1 MPPEALSNR
10 EVAAHFAN
18 VADLLQIRG
27 DNIHRVL
34 SYRRAAETIRE
45 LPRDL
50 RAIAA
55 AGELTA
61 LPHIGKTLAQKI
73 EELLS
78 TGRLEFLERLTAELP
93 LSLVEVMRVGGV
105 GPKKAA
111 LFWEQLQIATVAQL
125 EEAARAGNLRDLPRM
140 GAKSESQILA
150 GIAALAKQGSEH
162 DGRVPL
168 GMALPAAQAILE
180 EMLTLLQVT
189 RGELAGSLRRARPTI
204 GDVDIL
210 VASKAESAPIMRHF
224 VALPQVARVLGQGP
238 TKSAVEL
245 HNGARVDLLVI
256 PPARWGTALCYFTG
270 SKEHNIRLRNMALR
284 QGSSLNEHAL
294 SPIDAEGLPRADAAP
309 RLFAE
314 EEMLYQALGLN
325 WVPPELREDS
335 GEIEAAAAG
344 ELPSLIQVSDIQS
357 DLHLHTH
364 WSDGTMTPPELAAA
378 ARALGLRCIAITD
391 HSRSR
396 ANAGGLT
403 IERLL
408 QQQAIVRQL
417 RADFDDLTILHGSEI
432 DILADG
438 RLDFPDDV
446 LAELDFVIASLHSAL
461 RQERERVTARLV
473 AAIRHPLVDCIGH
486 PLAQQFADDGPG
498 RPPVDADMDAVF
510 AAAAESGVALE
521 INANPVR
528 LDLEARY
535 ARRAQELG
543 IPLSINTDTHRPEQL
558 HLMHFGIRT
567 ARRGW
572 VEAANVLNCWP
583 TARLLGWLRGRGRR
597 LAGLG

>member
-1 MPPEALSNR
+1 MTPESLSNR

-18 VADLLQIRG
+18 VADLLEIRG

-55 AGELTA
+55 EKGLTS
-61 LPHIGKTLAQKI
+61 LPYIGKTLAEKI
-73 EELLS
+73 EELLD
-78 TGRLEFLERLTAELP
+78 TGQLEFLDRLTAELP
-93 LSLVEVMRVGGV
+93 LSLVEVKRINGV

-111 LFWEQLQIATVAQL
+111 LFWEQLQIATVTEL
-125 EEAARAGNLRDLPRM
+125 EEAARAGKLRELPRM
-140 GAKSESQILA
+140 GAKSETQILA
-150 GIAALAKQGSEH
+150 GIEALAKQGSELG
-162 DGRVPL
+162 GRVPL
-168 GMALPAAQAILE
+168 GTALPAAQAILD
-180 EMLTLLQVT
+180 EMMALPQVS

-210 VASKAESAPIMRHF
+210 VSSAAESAPIMSHF
-224 VALPQVARVLGQGP
+224 VQLPLVARILGQGP

-256 PPARWGTALCYFTG
+256 PPERWGTALCYFTG
-270 SKEHNIRLRNMALR
+270 SKEHNIRLRNLALR
-284 QGSSLNEHAL
+284 QGFSLNEHAL
-294 SPIDAEGLPRADAAP
+294 SPVDSAGKIKDDSTPL
-309 RLFAE
+309 LFAE
-314 EEMLYQALGLN
+314 EDALYEQLGLE
-325 WVPPELREDS
+325 WIPPELREDS
-335 GEIEAAAAG
+335 GEIEAASAG
-344 ELPSLIQVSDIQS
+344 KLPPLIQICDIQS
-357 DLHLHTH
+357 DLHLHTD
-364 WSDGTMTPPELAAA
+364 WSDGTMTPHDLAG
-378 ARALGLRCIAITD
+378 RACGLGLRCIAITD

-396 ANAGGLT
+396 AVAGGLS

-408 QQQAIVRQL
+408 EQKEVVQQL
-417 RADFDDLTILHGSEI
+417 RADFPDLTILHGNEI

-438 RLDFPDDV
+438 QLDYPDEV
-446 LAELDFVIASLHSAL
+446 LAQLDIVIASLHSAL
-461 RQERERVTARLV
+461 RQERAAVTARLV

-521 INANPVR
+521 INANPIR

-543 IPLSINTDTHRPEQL
+543 IPLSINTDAHRPEQL
-558 HLMHFGIRT
+558 ELMHYGIRT

-572 VEAANVLNCWP
+572 VTANNVLNCWP
-583 TARLLGWLRGRGRR
+583 TERLLAWLRGRGRS
-597 LAGLG
+597 LEGI

>member
-1 MPPEALSNR
+1 MTPESLSNH
-10 EVAAHFAN
+10 EVASHFAN
-18 VADLLQIRG
+18 VADLLEIRG

-55 AGELTA
+55 EKGLTS
-61 LPHIGKTLAQKI
+61 LPYIGKTLAEKI
-73 EELLS
+73 EELLA
-78 TGRLEFLERLTAELP
+78 TGQLEFLDRLTAELP
-93 LSLVEVMRVGGV
+93 LSLVEVKRINGV

-111 LFWEQLQIATVAQL
+111 LFWEQLQIATVTEL
-125 EEAARAGNLRDLPRM
+125 EEAARAGKLRALPRM
-140 GAKSESQILA
+140 GARSEAQILA
-150 GIAALAKQGSEH
+150 GIESLAKQGSEL

-168 GMALPAAQAILE
+168 GTALPAAQAILD
-180 EMLTLLQVT
+180 EMLALPQVS

-210 VASKAESAPIMRHF
+210 VSSAAESALIMSHF
-224 VALPQVARVLGQGP
+224 VQLPLVARILGQGP

-256 PPARWGTALCYFTG
+256 PPERWGTALCYFTG
-270 SKEHNIRLRNMALR
+270 SKEHNIRLRNLALR
-284 QGSSLNEHAL
+284 QGFSLNEHAL
-294 SPIDAEGLPRADAAP
+294 SPVDSEGEIREDATPL
-309 RLFAE
+309 LFAE
-314 EEMLYQALGLN
+314 EEALYEQLGLA
-325 WVPPELREDS
+325 WIPPELREDS
-335 GEIEAAAAG
+335 GEIEAATTG
-344 ELPSLIQVSDIQS
+344 KLPTLIQVSDIES
-357 DLHLHTH
+357 DLHLHTD
-364 WSDGTMTPPELAAA
+364 WSDGTMTPHDLARR
-378 ARALGLRCIAITD
+378 ARGLGLRCIAITD

-396 ANAGGLT
+396 AVAGGLS
-403 IERLL
+403 IERLW
-408 QQQAIVRQL
+408 QQKEVVQQL
-417 RADFDDLTILHGSEI
+417 RIDFPDLTILHGNEI

-438 RLDFPDDV
+438 QLDYPDEV
-446 LAELDFVIASLHSAL
+446 LAQLDIVIASLHSAL
-461 RQERERVTARLV
+461 RQERAAVTTRLV

-510 AAAAESGVALE
+510 AAAAASGVALE
-521 INANPVR
+521 INANPIR

-543 IPLSINTDTHRPEQL
+543 IPLSINTDSHRPEQL
-558 HLMHFGIRT
+558 ELMHYGVRT

-572 VEAANVLNCWP
+572 ITANDVLNCWP
-583 TARLLGWLRGRGRR
+583 TERLLAWLRGRGRS
-597 LAGLG
+597 LEGLL